1 VSGGRLHSRAS
12 LAVSLLVPLT
22 LVALTMAVGANGTTA
37 LQGTVTTILCN
48 LIVVL
53 GLQVFIGNSGVYSFG
68 QLGFAS
74 IGAYAAALL
83 TLPATFAALQTPGLP
98 HLIASAQ
105 LGPLLSTL
113 IAAAACGVLAA
124 VVGLPLMRTSTL
136 AIPIST
142 FAFLIVVYNVLANW
156 DRISGGSSG
165 LVSIPRTTGIASAGL
180 WAGAAVVAALA
191 FKWSAGGYRLQ
202 ATREDEVAA
211 HSLGIGVTRERL
223 IAFAL
228 SGVLC
233 GIGGALAAHQS
244 GVLIPT
250 TFYFGATV
258 TTVTMLVVGGARSV
272 FGAVLGTIAVST
284 VNEVLHNV
292 EGGAHLLGVVSI
304 GRTPGLA
311 AIGVGLILL
320 ATMIA
325 MPDGLTGGREVGA
338 LAWPGWL
345 PGGNRLRDRAARRI
359 EHTGVCP
366 IDRAAESPRDI
377 AAQGDGGGDALVA
390 EGISVA
396 FGGLRVLRGVDLT
409 LRRGEAL
416 GLIGPN
422 GAGKTTLVN
431 VLSGFLEPDTGT
443 VSLDGVDVSG
453 RSPAHLARA
462 GLTRT
467 FQAALPFPHL
477 SALES
482 VAVGAMGVGV
492 GRREAVAVAA
502 EVLDRLEMREQAA
515 SRAGSL
521 TPASQRLLG
530 VARVLATGPRYLL
543 LDEPAAGLSEVEGED
558 LVAILRGV
566 LEDFGCGI
574 LLIEHEMSV
583 VMSLCPRV
591 QVIDD
596 GVTLRVGSPAEI
608 QADPAVVE
616 AYLGSSYLA
625 AASA

>member
-1 VSGGRLHSRAS
+1 VSGLRLRSRSS
-12 LAVSLLVPLT
+12 LGVSLMVPLV
-22 LVALTMAVGANGTTA
+22 LIALTMAVGANGTTS
-37 LQGTVTTILCN
+37 LRGTVTMILCN
-48 LIVVL
+48 LIIVL

-74 IGAYAAALL
+74 AGAYAAALL
-83 TLPATFAALQTPGLP
+83 TLPAAFAALQTPALP

-113 IAAAACGVLAA
+113 IAAAACGLLAA

-142 FAFLIVVYNVLANW
+142 FAFLIVFYNVISNW
-156 DRISGGSSG
+156 DQMSGGSSG
-165 LVSIPRTTGIASAGL
+165 LVSIPRTTSIGSAGL
-180 WAGAAVVAALA
+180 WAAVAVAVALA
-191 FKWSAGGYRLQ
+191 FKWSARGYRLQ

-211 HSLGIGVTRERL
+211 RSLGISVTGERL

-244 GVLIPT
+244 GVLNPT

-258 TTVTMLVVGGARSV
+258 TTVTMLVLGGARSV
-272 FGAVLGTIAVST
+272 LGAVLGTIAVST
-284 VNEVLHNV
+284 VSEVLRGF
-292 EGGAHLLGVVSI
+292 EGGAHLLGVLSL
-304 GRTPGLA
+304 GRTPGLT

-325 MPDGLTGGREVGA
+325 MPDGLSGGREAGQLA
-338 LAWPGWL
+338 LPRRFFGR
-345 PGGNRLRDRAARRI
+345 NRLRGYAARRI
-359 EHTGVCP
+359 DTTGVGST
-366 IDRAAESPRDI
+366 DRAAESSPVAMGNGKVGRE
-377 AAQGDGGGDALVA
+377 ALRA

-409 LRRGEAL
+409 LRHGEAL

-431 VLSGFLEPDTGT
+431 VLSGFLAPDAGA
-443 VSLDGVDVSG
+443 VSLEGVDVSG
-453 RSPAHLARA
+453 RSPARLARL

-467 FQAALPFPHL
+467 FQSALPFPHL
-477 SALES
+477 SGLES
-482 VAVGAMGVGV
+482 VAVGAMGIGI
-492 GRREAVAVAA
+492 GRREAVSVAA
-502 EVLDRLEMREQAA
+502 EVLARLGLQEQAA
-515 SRAGSL
+515 LPAGSL
-521 TPASQRLLG
+521 PPASQRLLG
-530 VARVLATGPRYLL
+530 VARALATAPRYLL
-543 LDEPAAGLSEVEGED
+543 LDEPAAGLSEVESEE

-566 LEDFGCGI
+566 LADFGCGI

-616 AYLGSSYLA
+616 AYLGSSYVA